1 MRRIFVITLALAMST
16 VVWADGPVATVGSA
30 TIDRATLEKHV
41 KAKMIE
47 IDNERYEALKD
58 GLDELV
64 SEELMNQEAKARS
77 ITPEAL
83 MKAEVIEKIT
93 APTDDEIKKVY
104 EENKEAL
111 QNAPLDSVKTKIV
124 DYLKSQRSGQR
135 QQAFVE
141 ELKKKYPTKVSLKAP
156 VIEVSTGG
164 RPVLGPA
171 TAPITIIEFSDY
183 ECPFCKRAEPA
194 MQQVLDTYKDKIKF
208 VYRHYPLPFH
218 QHARPASEAA
228 LCANAQGKFWEY
240 HKKAMASAS
249 LAEETLKQIG
259 KDVGLDAAKFDT
271 CFKNKEF
278 TKDIDK
284 DLEDGQSVGV
294 NGTPAFFI
302 NGHMLSG
309 AQPFEKFKETIDAAL
324 AEGGA

>member
-1 MRRIFVITLALAMST
+1 MFASSSWVSF
-16 VVWADGPVATVGSA
+16 
-30 TIDRATLEKHV
+30 
-41 KAKMIE
+41 
-47 IDNERYEALKD
+47 RYEALKD

-124 DYLKSQRSGQR
+124 DYLKTQRSGQR
-135 QQAFVE
+135 QQAFVD

-218 QHARPASEAA
+218 QQARPASEAA
-228 LCANAQGKFWEY
+228 LCANAQGKFWAY
-240 HKKAMASAS
+240 HDALVSSSGAAGSSRLTQAAAAAGLS
-249 LAEETLKQIG
+249 RDAFQTCVDGGQFRDVIRQALDEAERYGVQIG
-259 KDVGLDAAKFDT
+259 R
-271 CFKNKEF
+271 
-278 TKDIDK
+278 
-284 DLEDGQSVGV
+284 
-294 NGTPAFFI
+294 
-302 NGHMLSG
+302 GHV
-309 AQPFEKFKETIDAAL
+309 
-324 AEGGA
+324 

>member
-1 MRRIFVITLALAMST
+1 MRRIIVIILALAMRT

-58 GLDELV
+58 GLDELI
-64 SEELMNQEAKARS
+64 SEELMKQEAAARK

-83 MKAEVIEKIT
+83 MKAEVIEKVT
-93 APTDDEIKKVY
+93 APTDEQIKKVY
-104 EENKEAL
+104 EENKEAM

-124 DYLKSQRSGQR
+124 DYLKSQGGAAR
-135 QQAFVE
+135 QQAFVD

-156 VIEVSTGG
+156 VIDVGTGG

-194 MQQVLDTYKDKIKF
+194 MEQVLSTYKDKVKF

-218 QHARPASEAA
+218 QQARPASEAA

-240 HKKAMASAS
+240 HKKVMASAS
-249 LAEETLKQIG
+249 LTEDTLKQIG
-259 KDVGLDAAKFDT
+259 KDVGVDAAKFDT
-271 CFKNKEF
+271 CLKNKEF

-284 DLEDGQSVGV
+284 DLEDGQAVGV

-302 NGHMLSG
+302 NGRMLSG